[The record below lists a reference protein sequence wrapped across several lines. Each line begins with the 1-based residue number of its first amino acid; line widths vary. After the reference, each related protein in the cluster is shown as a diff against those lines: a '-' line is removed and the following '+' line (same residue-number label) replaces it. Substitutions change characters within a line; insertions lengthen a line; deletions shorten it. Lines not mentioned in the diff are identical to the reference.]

1 MSPDNNNIH
10 NMIRVQVGI
19 SLDETVTSED
29 LDDLLFVLGAPSVVS
44 YLLFY
49 RVNLVIKQV
58 LREIIRDYC
67 WVGPIPTVWSERANE
82 QIRANLI
89 SFDIRL

>member
-1 MSPDNNNIH
+1 
-10 NMIRVQVGI
+10 MIRVQVGI

-49 RVNLVIKQV
+49 RVNHVIKQV
-58 LREIIRDYC
+58 LLLEII
-67 WVGPIPTVWSERANE
+67 VGWDRYQQSGVNE
-82 QIRANLI
+82 QM
-89 SFDIRL
+89 SK

>member
-1 MSPDNNNIH
+1 MSPDNNNIN

-49 RVNLVIKQV
+49 RVNHVIKQV

-67 WVGPIPTVWSERANE
+67 WVGPIPTAWSERANE
-82 QIRANLI
+82 QM
-89 SFDIRL
+89 SE